1 MCTAITLT
9 AASGDILMGRTMDFS
24 YALEPELYVVPA
36 GYKYNSS
43 LKHQYFKTQFSF
55 IGSGQNLSP
64 ITFADGVNEAG
75 LCAAALYFPGY
86 AVYDQSEKN
95 TSTECVAAAS
105 ELVSFLLGMCASV
118 EHALS
123 ILPELKIV
131 GIPDLIT
138 NSAAPLHWL
147 LADFSGRCVA
157 IEKTCDGLN
166 YYENNIGVLSNSPDF
181 IWHMT
186 NLRNYINIV
195 PAQQEH
201 TKWKDVC
208 LSPFG
213 QGAGTLGLPGDF
225 SPTGRFVRAAWL
237 KSHITTPADG
247 WDAVIAGFHVLDNV
261 SIPKGCIVTD
271 RGSTDYTQYTIFYN
285 LTSREV
291 FFKTYDN
298 SQITAARLL
307 PGSCAGDGNIQSLG
321 GLNTPASFIYR
332 SCGKE

>member
-9 AASGDILMGRTMDFS
+9 AENGDILMGRTMDFS

-43 LKHQYFKTQFSF
+43 LGRQCFKTQFSF
-55 IGSGQNLSP
+55 MGAGQNLSP
-64 ITFADGVNEAG
+64 VTFADGVNEAG

-86 AVYDQSEKN
+86 AEYAKSEKAA
-95 TSTECVAAAS
+95 SPECVTAAS

-123 ILPELKIV
+123 ILPQLKIV
-131 GIPDLIT
+131 GIPDSIT

-147 LADFSGRCVA
+147 LADASGRCVA
-157 IEKTCDGLN
+157 VEKTCEGLN
-166 YYENNIGVLSNSPDF
+166 YYENSIGVLSNSPDF
-181 IWHMT
+181 KWHMA

-195 PAQQEH
+195 PSQPEH

-213 QGAGTLGLPGDF
+213 QASGTLGLPGDF

-237 KSHITTPADG
+237 KSHITAPKDG
-247 WDAVIAGFHVLDNV
+247 WDAVIAGFHILDNV
-261 SIPKGCIVTD
+261 SIPKGCVITD
-271 RGSTDYTQYTIFYN
+271 RGSSDYTQYAIFFN

-298 SQITAARLL
+298 SHITAAGPL
-307 PGSCAGDGNIQSLG
+307 PGSCAVNGNIQSLG
-321 GLNTPASFIYR
+321 SLNAPAGFIYR